1 MDLTGTKGGWW
12 GGGRV
17 EVEVNGAGG
26 EVQRGQVERVQR
38 LIVVG
43 LLVGLLLLGQH
54 EILWYS

>member
-1 MDLTGTKGGWW
+1 
-12 GGGRV
+12 
-17 EVEVNGAGG
+17 VNGAGG

-54 EILWYS
+54 EILWYN